1 MHSGWAC
8 VFAASQKEIRVKASC
23 VKRIAASVSVAA
35 AVLASPAAA
44 NAATDMFLKL
54 GDIKGESQ
62 DARHKGEIDV
72 LAWSWG
78 ESDHTGA
85 SRRNRNGLA
94 APDCIQDL
102 SLTKFI
108 DRATPDIILD
118 AVLGRDIPQAV
129 LTLRKAGGE
138 QQEYLVLTLSDVTI
152 TSYSTGGSGGEDRL
166 TENLTL
172 HFLRME
178 GSYRQQ
184 QLDGS
189 LGNPI
194 TWVISGNSC
203 R

>member
-1 MHSGWAC
+1 MASA
-8 VFAASQKEIRVKASC
+8 VFASPKGDSVKASY
-23 VKRIAASVSVAA
+23 VKRIACVCVATA
-35 AVLASPAAA
+35 LLGCPAAA
-44 NAATDMFLKL
+44 SAATDMFLKL

-62 DARHKGEIDV
+62 DAKHKGEIDV

-78 ESDHTGA
+78 ESDHTGSA
-85 SRRNRNGLA
+85 RRSRNGLA

-152 TSYSTGGSGGEDRL
+152 SSYSTGGSGGEDRL

-178 GSYRQQ
+178 GAYRQQ

-189 LGNPI
+189 LGAPI

>member
-1 MHSGWAC
+1 MSFLAP
-8 VFAASQKEIRVKASC
+8 QKGDSVKASYL
-23 VKRIAASVSVAA
+23 KRIAASVCVAITA
-35 AVLASPAAA
+35 LVCPAAA
-44 NAATDMFLKL
+44 TAATDMFLKL

-62 DARHKGEIDV
+62 DAKHKGEIDV

-78 ESDHTGA
+78 ESDHTGSA
-85 SRRNRNGLA
+85 RRNRNGLA

-118 AVLGRDIPQAV
+118 AVLGRNIPQGT

-138 QQEYLVLTLSDVTI
+138 QQEYLVLTLSDITI
-152 TSYSTGGSGGEDRL
+152 SSYSTGGSGGEDRL

-184 QLDGS
+184 QQDGS
-189 LGNPI
+189 LGAPI